1 MSSAMAA
8 ASEAAYGGGVQKGSL
23 QQHQAP
29 QPSPGSVFYTPDG
42 IAVYAKPAIPP
53 FYQQSAGSNAI
64 VPAAP
69 GLAHSSATSEPF
81 KRKRGRP
88 RKYGPADGAVP
99 LAIVPP
105 SQPPT
110 AAAPAASEASPT
122 IPPGFAPSP
131 QGGGVVSPQA
141 SPAPQPPAASGAP
154 AVKKR
159 GRPPGPS
166 SKKQQPQAAA
176 PAGPGWAGWK
186 PHIFTVQAGEDVASR
201 VMSFS
206 GNGWA
211 VCILTANGAVS
222 NVTLRQ
228 GESSGGTV
236 TYEGRFEIL
245 SLAGS
250 YLLSESAGMS
260 SRTGGLSVSLAGPD
274 GRVLGGAVA
283 GPLTAASPVQVVIGS
298 FLADTK
304 MELDPGS
311 APEKH
316 AFGRFPTASSPSR
329 GTESLGGHASPPNTT
344 GSFSTSTQ
352 PPGFPSFPP
361 WK

>member
-1 MSSAMAA
+1 MAA
-8 ASEAAYGGGVQKGSL
+8 ASEAAYGGGVQKGSLQL

-176 PAGPGWAGWK
+176 PGNVLPSPFQLERRSSEMCKAALMALIVFLFRASDTRIYTCGTWEWAKRPQGLAFIYLSFHSFFFTFGLLSCRQQSGVELWAGNGILGDNDLYALGLLHARVFIQK
-186 PHIFTVQAGEDVASR
+186 NYLASE
-201 VMSFS
+201 
-206 GNGWA
+206 
-211 VCILTANGAVS
+211 VS
-222 NVTLRQ
+222 
-228 GESSGGTV
+228 
-236 TYEGRFEIL
+236 
-245 SLAGS
+245 
-250 YLLSESAGMS
+250 
-260 SRTGGLSVSLAGPD
+260 
-274 GRVLGGAVA
+274 
-283 GPLTAASPVQVVIGS
+283 
-298 FLADTK
+298 
-304 MELDPGS
+304 
-311 APEKH
+311 
-316 AFGRFPTASSPSR
+316 
-329 GTESLGGHASPPNTT
+329 
-344 GSFSTSTQ
+344 
-352 PPGFPSFPP
+352 
-361 WK
+361 